1 MYFFIIE
8 VNRTVSFKR
17 AISPR
22 ELRSDVKLWGERVFV
37 TSIAPETVIVAE
49 ETVVL
54 AEINV
59 RTLVT
64 VVSERIEL
72 QSNVSTTKMILIK
85 GIDQRIR
92 HCFTVKFIPRY
103 NYFQKY
109 LDRNKF
115 DYVLFYR
122 EIKQP
127 ALIML
132 VHNIFN
138 QSENNIQVI
147 R

>member
-1 MYFFIIE
+1 MLLTKG
-8 VNRTVSFKR
+8 NDKRT
-17 AISPR
+17 
-22 ELRSDVKLWGERVFV
+22 
-37 TSIAPETVIVAE
+37 
-49 ETVVL
+49 
-54 AEINV
+54 
-59 RTLVT
+59 
-64 VVSERIEL
+64 
-72 QSNVSTTKMILIK
+72 
-85 GIDQRIR
+85 R
-92 HCFTVKFIPRY
+92 HCFTVKLIPRY

-115 DYVLFYR
+115 YYVLFYC

-147 R
+147 RWHICDFSGSNRVISKMD